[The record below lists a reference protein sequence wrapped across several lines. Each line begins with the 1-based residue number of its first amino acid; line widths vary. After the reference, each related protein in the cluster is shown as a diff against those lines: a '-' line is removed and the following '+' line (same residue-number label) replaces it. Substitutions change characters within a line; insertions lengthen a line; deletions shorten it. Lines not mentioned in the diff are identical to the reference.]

1 MRFSMMTRQSSVKS
15 TLLSFHD
22 KTTVV
27 YSIDLCR
34 GHKVIAHYQVWYL
47 KENRFSAFSDFPLN
61 ENKKKNQKPP
71 QTKQIPNKQ
80 TKIATK
86 TSKPTQ
92 FIQLDFQKC
101 RIYKVTTFLGLIF
114 ITCSRFQPFIFLKM
128 IRKYSTIFQQIKFKC
143 FLKCAI
149 NFDFNYFKGNAWLQ

>member
-71 QTKQIPNKQ
+71 QNKQIPNKQ

-92 FIQLDFQKC
+92 FICKTSNS
-101 RIYKVTTFLGLIF
+101 TT
-114 ITCSRFQPFIFLKM
+114 RFSEMPHLQSNHFSWSHFYHL
-128 IRKYSTIFQQIKFKC
+128 QQILAFY
-143 FLKCAI
+143 FPEDDSEI
-149 NFDFNYFKGNAWLQ
+149 FNNISANQV